1 MKRISRTI
9 VGFFKSIIRFFDK
22 WLITPLTKLFVT
34 VSDLFGKRSSK
45 LEKFLVNRQS
55 LVVISLLLALLTFYA
70 IDKKHISLIDNSAE
84 VLYNQKVEVK
94 YDEASYVVEGVP
106 DEVDVTLVG
115 RKMDVYLAK
124 QYPLNNVTLDLTGY
138 TPGSYSVGFKYE
150 QAVSSV
156 EYKVDP
162 SSVNIRIYD
171 KISVK
176 KELSTDIIHKDNLD
190 SKLNIDSIVLDSD
203 VVLVEGASHR
213 LDEVAIVKAVVDID
227 KLSNVK
233 VGTTTLSD
241 IPLIAYDADGNK
253 VDVEIVPSKAS
264 ATIKITSPSKEI
276 PIKLNVKGKLEDVA
290 IKSLTPSVKTVTVY
304 GNQETIDTI
313 EFLPVTVDVTG
324 VKEDKTYSINLT
336 KPTGIREISVK
347 TITVELEVGSIVSRD
362 IPNIP
367 IDAVNLQSG
376 YTVQVIG
383 EQNRT
388 ATAIVKGSKEVVDS
402 IDASEIQAYVDLEG
416 LGAGEHTVTVEV
428 TGDNTTVTYAPRVKE
443 IKVRI
448 TKNS

>member
-1 MKRISRTI
+1 MKRISRSI
-9 VGFFKSIIRFFDK
+9 VDIVKALIKFFDK

-34 VSDLFGKRSSK
+34 ATDFFGNKSTK
-45 LEKFLVNRQS
+45 FEKFLVNRQS
-55 LVVISLLLALLTFYA
+55 LVVISLLFAVVTFYA

-84 VLYNQKVEVK
+84 ILYNQKVDVK
-94 YDEASYVVEGVP
+94 YDAASYVVEGVP

-138 TPGSYSVGFKYE
+138 TPGNYSVGFKYE

-156 EYKVDP
+156 QYKVDP

-176 KELSTDIIHKDNLD
+176 KEVSTDIIHKDNLD
-190 SKLNIDSIVLDSD
+190 SKLNIDSIVLDND
-203 VVLVEGASHR
+203 NVIVEGASHR
-213 LDEVAIVKAVVDID
+213 LDEVAIVKAVLDVD

-253 VDVEIVPSKAS
+253 VDVEIVPATVG
-264 ATIKITSPSKEI
+264 ATIKITSPSKEV
-276 PIKLNVKGKLEDVA
+276 PIKLSVKGKLDDVA

-304 GNQETIDTI
+304 GNQEAIASI
-313 EFLPVTVDVTG
+313 EYLPVVVDVNG
-324 VKEDKTYSINLT
+324 IKEDKTYSINLT
-336 KPTGIREISVK
+336 KPTGIREISTK
-347 TITVELEVGSIVSRD
+347 TITVKLEVGNIVSRD
-362 IPNIP
+362 IANVP
-367 IDAVNLQSG
+367 IDAINLQNG
-376 YTVQVIG
+376 YSVQVIG

-388 ATAIVKGSKEVVDS
+388 VTVIVNGSKEVVDS
-402 IDASEIQAYVDLEG
+402 IEASGIQAFVNLEG
-416 LGAGEHTVTVEV
+416 KGAGEHTVAVEV
-428 TGDNTTVTYAPRVKE
+428 TGDNTTATYTPRVKE
-443 IKVRI
+443 IKVKI
-448 TKNS
+448 TKSN